1 MNASPSFLHRQPF
14 GSPSARRG
22 VLLLVVL
29 SMLTLFMML
38 GVAYVIMASRARESS
53 RAFSRA
59 ITQERLTDRADEKY
73 LDKALMLVLRGIDP
87 TVSNPL
93 TTPGNLIDR
102 TTSQPITQST
112 FFFESLLDDLYGS
125 NDRLEAFTVAP
136 MIDHGVLCEV
146 AIDGPTG
153 TGTVPQSPIELA
165 GRIITFLPEKG
176 RITSHRILRVEE
188 ASNGYRIWIANH
200 GDVFPRKPSI
210 QTGGQIVMAND
221 FPTENTRVIINGRGH
236 GGNTSG
242 ANVVANEPW
251 DGYDFAHNPFLAW
264 VEPDP
269 ATPSSAIVKR
279 FSMFDL
285 PTSPIAA
292 NVDLDNDG
300 LQDYCDNDGDGVL
313 DGQFF
318 RPGFA
323 PIPVDGGNVLQV
335 DLSCLIVDLDG
346 RLNLN
351 AHGTL
356 AALLY
361 PEQNPGW
368 PGGGQG
374 AGGPQGGGSQ
384 WGKMP
389 LGSGYGPAE
398 INPRVVFDE
407 LMNSRN
413 FASSDDPWL
422 SVLCGGD
429 PQSQYKCLRPP
440 ADLLKPDQGCRTIP
454 PGFASL
460 EGRYGGKARQDMI
473 DPDVGQPM
481 TDYDQT
487 FEALPGFEGID
498 DPLSVFNQQ
507 QFTGSTRPIDLHGRL
522 KLSATASS
530 TAGTKPAGVVP
541 TMQFAK
547 PDQMLADPL
556 EDDLT
561 DDPYEINLVTAVAG
575 GRNADP
581 RTGGDRYFTP
591 ANGQSPLPDNRFS
604 VGELER
610 LLRPYDAD
618 ATMRAPRLFTLLGS
632 QAEAA
637 RLLATT
643 ESWSVPSITG
653 ETAERLFG
661 ARGWF
666 AKVADPQKL
675 FSTTGP
681 PNLVMPTT
689 VPDGLVPV
697 DLAAGLKLDLAPPLQ
712 TDAQR
717 RSLFK
722 DLFLTCI
729 ALLEQPGQ
737 NPSPAKAEQ
746 YAQWAA
752 NVVEFQDG
760 DSAMT
765 RYEYDPEP
773 LDGWDVDGDPATDD
787 SGATRAIVW
796 GGERPDVII
805 TQTLAWTNSGQP
817 NEGELYVMLHRPLK
831 STLAV
836 AGGQATPAEPIDQ
849 NLQGQQPDQID
860 LGRVQGDDPVWRLR
874 LGSGQG
880 AKIVRFDPLPN
891 PPDQNDLGSQNPPQ
905 VVNEFGPHQ
914 WLCVRPSGASSE
926 GVTVPSAP
934 EVESF
939 PVESGS
945 LQVDAGTDEV
955 RLERLAD
962 PARPYEADEAKPDY
976 NPYIVVDVA
985 DIIVIDRVALPGAP
999 APAPHHVCTR
1009 SGWAQQFPPETVPA
1023 NSAPEM
1029 TAEWDGNPEWIVWPD
1044 RPLVGITELLFVPG
1058 FAQGSYRPLPAD
1070 DPDAA
1075 GLFANYLPPAQVTYL
1090 PDLRLLEVVRVPS
1103 RFAGT
1108 RLSFAT
1114 PADAAAR
1121 SSLESIGV
1129 YESLRSTNQIDLARE
1144 PGLVNVNTIA
1154 SDAIW
1159 RGVVQGGLGGV
1170 GQKPKVRDRSTADL
1184 AATPAETVADVLAIE
1199 GGNPG
1204 NPPYEDDAADI
1215 PDVDRNPWHR
1225 LHTATRL
1232 SNTATNRSHVFGI
1245 WLTVRT
1251 VEKVGGPNGQPDL
1264 DTVKYSRMFVI
1275 YDRSKPVAYE
1285 PGRDHNAADGILLKR
1300 VLP

>member
-1 MNASPSFLHRQPF
+1 MNASPSFLGRQPS
-14 GSPSARRG
+14 GRPSTRRG

-59 ITQERLTDRADEKY
+59 ITQERLSDRVNEKY
-73 LDKALMLVLRGIDP
+73 LDKSLMLLLRGPD
-87 TVSNPL
+87 T
-93 TTPGNLIDR
+93 GNA
-102 TTSQPITQST
+102 QPANLNGST
-112 FFFESLLDDLYGS
+112 LNFVPIFESLLDDLYGS
-125 NDRLEAFTVAP
+125 VDRLEGNTVGLV
-136 MIDHGVLCEV
+136 IDHGVLCEV
-146 AIDGPTG
+146 TIQAQSVGGPN
-153 TGTVPQSPIELA
+153 PQSPIELV
-165 GRIITFLPEKG
+165 GRVLTLLPEKG
-176 RITSHRILRVEE
+176 RITSHRILRAEE
-188 ASNGYRIWIANH
+188 ASTSYRIWIANH
-200 GDVFPRKPSI
+200 GEAFPRMLAT
-210 QTGGQIVMAND
+210 QAGGQVAVAYD
-221 FPTENTRVIINGRGH
+221 FPPANTRVIINGRGH
-236 GGNTSG
+236 GGNTNG
-242 ANVVANEPW
+242 ANPVTNEAW

-264 VEPDP
+264 IEPDP
-269 ATPSSAIVKR
+269 AMPSSAIVKR

-285 PTSPIAA
+285 PSTPIAA
-292 NVDLDNDG
+292 NADLDNDG

-398 INPRVVFDE
+398 INPRIVFDE
-407 LMNSRN
+407 LMDARS
-413 FASSDDPWL
+413 FGSSDDPWL
-422 SVLCGGD
+422 AVLCGGN
-429 PQSQYKCLRPP
+429 PASQYRSLRPTK
-440 ADLLKPDQGCRTIP
+440 DLLTPDQGCRTLP
-454 PGFASL
+454 PGLALL
-460 EGRYGGKARQDMI
+460 EGRYGGRARKDTDTI
-473 DPDVGQPM
+473 DPDVGLSM
-481 TDYDQT
+481 ADYGHA
-487 FEALPGFEGID
+487 FEALPGREND
-498 DPLSVFNQQ
+498 NDLLSQFNELQY
-507 QFTGSTRPIDLHGRL
+507 TGSTRPIDLHGRL
-522 KLSATASS
+522 KLNATASS

-547 PDQMLADPL
+547 PDQMLSDPL
-556 EDDLT
+556 EDDIT
-561 DDPYEINLVTAVAG
+561 DDPYEINLFSAVAG
-575 GRNADP
+575 GRNADS

-591 ANGQSPLPDNRFS
+591 ANGQLPLPDNRFS
-604 VGELER
+604 LGELER
-610 LLRPYDAD
+610 VLRPYDAD
-618 ATMRAPRLFTLLGS
+618 STSRAPRLFTLLGS
-632 QAEAA
+632 QAEAV
-637 RLLATT
+637 RLLVTT
-643 ESWSVPSITG
+643 ESWSVPAITG
-653 ETAERLFG
+653 EAADLLFG
-661 ARGWF
+661 ADGWF
-666 AKVADPQKL
+666 AKVVDPQKL
-675 FSTTGP
+675 LSTTGP
-681 PNLVMPTT
+681 PNSQSAGT

-697 DLAAGLKLDLAPPLQ
+697 DLAAGLKLDLTPRLQ
-712 TDAQR
+712 TAAQR

-729 ALLEQPGQ
+729 ALLEPPGQ
-737 NPSPAKAEQ
+737 NPSAGKAEQ

-787 SGATRAIVW
+787 SGATRATVW

-831 STLAV
+831 STLTV
-836 AGGQATPAEPIDQ
+836 ADVQPTPAEPIDP
-849 NLQGQQPDQID
+849 NLQGAEQGAEPDQID

-905 VVNEFGPHQ
+905 VVNKFGPHQ

-926 GVTVPSAP
+926 GVKVPSSP
-934 EVESF
+934 DVESF
-939 PVESGS
+939 PVESGP
-945 LQVDAGTDEV
+945 LQLPAGTTEV

-962 PARPYEADEAKPDY
+962 PARAHESDDTKPDY

-985 DIIVIDRVALPGAP
+985 DDIIVVDRLLLPTNP
-999 APAPHHVCTR
+999 NPAPHQVSTR
-1009 SGWAQQFPPETVPA
+1009 SGWPRLFVPMPVNGNA
-1023 NSAPEM
+1023 APEM
-1029 TAEWDGNPEWIVWPD
+1029 TAEWNGNPEWLVWPD
-1044 RPLVGITELLFVPG
+1044 RPLVGITELLLVPG
-1058 FAQGSYRPLPAD
+1058 FAQGSYKPLPAD

-1075 GLFANYLPPAQVTYL
+1075 GLFANYLPPVRASYL
-1090 PDLRLLEVVRVPS
+1090 PDLRLLEAVRVPS
-1103 RFAGT
+1103 RFAGS

-1114 PADAAAR
+1114 ANEAAAR

-1129 YESLRSTNQIDLARE
+1129 YEGIRHTNQIDLARE
-1144 PGLVNVNTIA
+1144 PGLVNVNTIS
-1154 SDAIW
+1154 SDALW
-1159 RGVVQGGLGGV
+1159 KGVVQAGLGGV
-1170 GQKPKVRDRSTADL
+1170 GQQPQVPNRTSTNF
-1184 AATPAETVADVLAIE
+1184 AATPAETMADVLAIE
-1199 GGNPG
+1199 GGNAGKPA
-1204 NPPYEDDAADI
+1204 YEDVAGDI
-1215 PDVDRNPWHR
+1215 PDAAMNPWHR

-1232 SNTATNRSHVFGI
+1232 ANTATNRSHVFGI

-1251 VEKVGGPNGQPDL
+1251 VEKVGGSNGQPDL

-1285 PGRDHNAADGILLKR
+1285 PGRDHNVADGILLKR

>member
-1 MNASPSFLHRQPF
+1 MNASPPSPVRHPS
-14 GSPSARRG
+14 GSGSTRRG

-38 GVAYVIMASRARESS
+38 GVAYVIMTSRARESS

-59 ITQERLTDRADEKY
+59 ITQERLGDRANEEF
-73 LDKALMLVLRGIDP
+73 LDKSLMLLLRGPDVGGQQP
-87 TVSNPL
+87 ANLSNSPL
-93 TTPGNLIDR
+93 TFV
-102 TTSQPITQST
+102 QT
-112 FFFESLLDDLYGS
+112 FEPLLEDLYGS
-125 NDRLEAFTVAP
+125 VDRLEAFTVAP
-136 MIDHGVLCEV
+136 VVDHGVLCEV
-146 AIDGPTG
+146 TIGAQFVGGPN
-153 TGTVPQSPIELA
+153 PQSPIELV
-165 GRIITFLPEKG
+165 GRVLTFLPEKG
-176 RITSHRILRVEE
+176 RITSHRISRAEE
-188 ASNGYRIWIANH
+188 DGNGWKVWIANH
-200 GDVFPRKPSI
+200 GEVFPRKPSG
-210 QTGGQIVMAND
+210 QAGGQVAVAYD
-221 FPTENTRVIINGRGH
+221 FPSPDTRVIINGRGH
-236 GGNTSG
+236 GGNTNG
-242 ANVVANEPW
+242 ANPVTNESW
-251 DGYDFAHNPFLAW
+251 DGYDFAGNPFLAW

-269 ATPSSAIVKR
+269 AVPSTAVIKR

-285 PTSPIAA
+285 PSTPIAA
-292 NVDLDNDG
+292 NADLDKDG

-318 RPGFA
+318 RPGFP

-351 AHGTL
+351 AHGSL
-356 AALLY
+356 ASLLY
-361 PEQNPGW
+361 PEQSQGW

-374 AGGPQGGGSQ
+374 AGGQQGGGSQ

-398 INPRVVFDE
+398 ISPRVVFDE
-407 LMNSRN
+407 LMDSRN

-422 SVLCGGD
+422 AVLCGGN
-429 PQSQYKCLRPP
+429 PASQYKGLRPP
-440 ADLLKPDQGCRTIP
+440 KDLLVPDQGCRTIP
-454 PGFASL
+454 PGLASL
-460 EGRYGGKARQDMI
+460 EGRYGGRARQDMI

-481 TDYDQT
+481 AEYDQT

-507 QFTGSTRPIDLHGRL
+507 QYTGSTRPIDLHGRI
-522 KLSATASS
+522 KLSAIASNS
-530 TAGTKPAGVVP
+530 ASTKPSGVVP
-541 TMQFAK
+541 TIQFAK
-547 PDQMLADPL
+547 PDQMLPDPL
-556 EDDLT
+556 QDDLT

-604 VGELER
+604 IGELER

-618 ATMRAPRLFTLLGS
+618 ATLRAPRLFTLLGS

-653 ETAERLFG
+653 EAAERLFG
-661 ARGWF
+661 SQGWF
-666 AKVADPQKL
+666 AKVADPRKL
-675 FSTTGP
+675 LSTTGP
-681 PNLVMPTT
+681 PNSQSAVT

-697 DLAAGLKLDLAPPLQ
+697 DLAAGLKLDLTSPLQ
-712 TDAQR
+712 TAAQR

-729 ALLEQPGQ
+729 ALLERPGQ

-752 NVVEFQDG
+752 NVVEFQDA

-787 SGATRAIVW
+787 SGATRATVW

-805 TQTLAWTNSGQP
+805 TQTLAWTNSAQP

-831 STLAV
+831 STLIV
-836 AGGQATPAEPIDQ
+836 AGGQPTPAEPIDQ
-849 NLQGQQPDQID
+849 NLQGPQPDQID

-926 GVTVPSAP
+926 GVKVPSSP
-934 EVESF
+934 DVESF
-939 PVESGS
+939 PVESGP
-945 LQVDAGTDEV
+945 LQVPAGTTEV

-962 PARPYEADEAKPDY
+962 PTRAHEPDDTKPDY
-976 NPYIVVDVA
+976 NPYIVVDAA
-985 DIIVIDRVALPGAP
+985 DIVVVDRNAIPP
-999 APAPHHVCTR
+999 ENPAPHQVSTR
-1009 SGWAQQFPPETVPA
+1009 SGWPRLFVPMPVNGNA
-1023 NSAPEM
+1023 PPEM
-1029 TAEWDGNPEWIVWPD
+1029 TAEWNGNPEWLVWPD

-1058 FAQGSYRPLPAD
+1058 FAQGSYQPLPAD

-1075 GLFANYLPPAQVTYL
+1075 GLFKNYLPSAQTSSL

-1129 YESLRSTNQIDLARE
+1129 YEALRTTNQIDLARE

-1154 SDAIW
+1154 SDALW
-1159 RGVVQGGLGGV
+1159 KGVVQGGLGGV
-1170 GQKPKVRDRSTADL
+1170 GQKPKVPDRTSADL
-1184 AATPAETVADVLAIE
+1184 AGKPAETMADVLAIE
-1199 GGNPG
+1199 GGNAGKPA
-1204 NPPYEDDAADI
+1204 YEDVAGDI
-1215 PDVDRNPWHR
+1215 PDAAMNPWHR

-1232 SNTATNRSHVFGI
+1232 ANIATNRSHVFGI

-1275 YDRSKPVAYE
+1275 YDRSKPVGYE
-1285 PGRDHNAADGILLKR
+1285 PGRNHNVADGILLKR